1 MVHIAKE
8 FGSMK
13 QNKMHAAEAW
23 NEIQRMRIHDSPS
36 CEFTDFKIE
45 MLQSFVQQILFIPDI
60 FTNMKIC

>member
-13 QNKMHAAEAW
+13 HNKMHAAEAW

-45 MLQSFVQQILFIPDI
+45 MLGTI
-60 FTNMKIC
+60 FCTTNIIYS

>member
-1 MVHIAKE
+1 
-8 FGSMK
+8 
-13 QNKMHAAEAW
+13 MHAAEAW